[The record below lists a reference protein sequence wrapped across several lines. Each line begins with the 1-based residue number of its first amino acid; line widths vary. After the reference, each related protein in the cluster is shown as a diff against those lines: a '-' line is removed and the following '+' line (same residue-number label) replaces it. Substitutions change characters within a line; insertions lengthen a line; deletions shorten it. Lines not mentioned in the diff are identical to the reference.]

1 MLNLHVALIG
11 RRPKLDL
18 AKLAPVGGSIAE
30 SKQGERPVYAEL
42 DGIRRFVER
51 RALHHYVLLI
61 AGIVDNG
68 RPSAL
73 DGAWRAA
80 GLLEAV
86 ERDPRP
92 G

>member
-1 MLNLHVALIG
+1 MEIELVPDPRAGDPAGQAAAAALEQEG
-11 RRPKLDL
+11 
-18 AKLAPVGGSIAE
+18 
-30 SKQGERPVYAEL
+30 
-42 DGIRRFVER
+42 
-51 RALHHYVLLI
+51 I

-86 ERDPRP
+86 ERDPGAVGGGFRP
-92 G
+92 APGYVLPARSTAGATRA